1 MSSITISIK
10 KKQTTDSTVK
20 SKIPYDN
27 SKYILND
34 GYTIDSVND
43 TINLIVDDIKLL
55 VENEILIISSSN
67 VPGISITYTKD
78 TDESDAR
85 QSLEYLIAV
94 NKATT
99 DNRYNIQYPVVGSVI
114 QCNRIISPPYNNM
127 QPYNPAMGLGYSG
140 YQYGCCNIYSQQPQ
154 QNPNYVDIS
163 EDTSDDWIDVYSEEY
178 LYKKLH
184 YGKHGDNISTVI
196 YSFTR
201 TLLLLR

>member
-1 MSSITISIK
+1 MNSIIISIK

-27 SKYILND
+27 SRYILND

-43 TINLIVDDIKLL
+43 IINSIVDDIKLL

-94 NKATT
+94 NKSH
-99 DNRYNIQYPVVGSVI
+99 NKQQIQYPVVGSVI
-114 QCNRIISPPYNNM
+114 QCNRIISPSYNNM

-140 YQYGCCNIYSQQPQ
+140 YQYYANQYGCCNIYSQQPQ
-154 QNPNYVDIS
+154 QNPNDVDIS
-163 EDTSDDWIDVYSEEY
+163 EDTS
-178 LYKKLH
+178 
-184 YGKHGDNISTVI
+184 GD
-196 YSFTR
+196 
-201 TLLLLR
+201 